1 MQLTV
6 PQRAIA
12 DTQSFPVDP
21 DGVNQWL
28 AKLDP
33 NNSFKDAM
41 EVYRGLRHSN
51 RLHNDV
57 HRRRAVI
64 ACFIP
69 TLRELHNTLLETCQA
84 QPLPLTDEFFRRA
97 RLLDGLLR
105 EEAFAFKILL
115 ADSPDPQADDV
126 RRAMQALAKQAEAR
140 VHGYKTIPEMLL
152 FDAYQLYALAEEF
165 ELLDTKPSDESQ
177 TTGEHFAF
185 LMLLTVAD
193 TQQHRVRQLAPLTSF
208 LRQSAKLLI
217 VTDQN
222 PLHLASTI
230 HLAIHLEHGARPVPA
245 ASMTQTENVRWLDLS
260 QVLTATDK
268 QLAHART
275 EHTTLAGTEV
285 LDRHSLARLRFTLA
299 RSRKRRS
306 NRVILA
312 EPQQVIIGHKAMC
325 AFLHLAASKVQKN
338 SPTGDGPPPVLHA
351 INEEQWTMINQTPQG
366 ACLVSANC
374 KVGMVQVGELVSL
387 QSPDASATVTEIGKT
402 SAMLGLI
409 RWVKASDK
417 TQLKI
422 GIEYLAK
429 GALPIGISR
438 TDSDDIVAD
447 DALIVACKVRDKV
460 LQTILLP
467 SYLYQTGD
475 RLTVTLKGKSRRVVL
490 HKTLQSNG
498 LFSHFSLID
507 EK

>member
-6 PQRAIA
+6 PQRTIA

-33 NNSFKDAM
+33 SNSFEDAK

-69 TLRELHNTLLETCQA
+69 TLREMHATLLETCQA
-84 QPLPLTDEFFRRA
+84 QPLPLTAEFFRRA
-97 RLLDGLLR
+97 QLLDGLLR

-115 ADSPDPQADDV
+115 ADSPHPQADDA

-140 VHGYKTIPEMLL
+140 VHVYTSIPEMLL
-152 FDAYQLYALAEEF
+152 LDAYQLYALAEEF
-165 ELLDTKPSDESQ
+165 ALLDIKPSDESQ
-177 TTGEHFAF
+177 TTGEHFAYI
-185 LMLLTVAD
+185 LLLTIAD
-193 TQQHRVRQLAPLTSF
+193 TQQHRVRQITPLLNF
-208 LRQSAKLLI
+208 LRQSAKLVI

-222 PLHLASTI
+222 PKHLTSST

-245 ASMTQTENVRWLDLS
+245 ASMTYTEHVRWLELS
-260 QVLTATDK
+260 HVMSATDK

-285 LDRHSLARLRFTLA
+285 LDRHSITRLRFTLA
-299 RSRKRRS
+299 RSRNRRTS
-306 NRVILA
+306 RVILF

-325 AFLHLAASKVQKN
+325 AFLHLAASKAKEDI
-338 SPTGDGPPPVLHA
+338 STGDELPPVLHA
-351 INEEQWTMINQTPQG
+351 INEEQWNMVNQTPQG
-366 ACLVSANC
+366 ACLVSSNC
-374 KVGMVQVGELVSL
+374 KAGMVQVGELVSL
-387 QSPDASATVTEIGKT
+387 QMPDNTATVNENGKT

-409 RWVKASDK
+409 RWIKASDK

-475 RLTVTLKGKSRRVVL
+475 RLTVSLNGKSRKVVL

-507 EK
+507 E

>member
-33 NNSFKDAM
+33 NKSLTDAM

-51 RLHNDV
+51 RLHNDT

-69 TLRELHNTLLETCQA
+69 TLRELHTTLLETCQA
-84 QPLPLTDEFFRRA
+84 QPLPLTNEFFRRA
-97 RLLDGLLR
+97 QLLDGLLR

-115 ADSPDPQADDV
+115 ADSSQPQADDV
-126 RRAMQALAKQAEAR
+126 RRAMQALARQAEAR
-140 VHGYKTIPEMLL
+140 VHGYKSIPEMLL
-152 FDAYQLYALAEEF
+152 FDAYQLYALAEELS
-165 ELLDTKPSDESQ
+165 LLDIKPSDESQ
-177 TTGEHFAF
+177 TTGEHFAY
-185 LMLLTVAD
+185 LMLLTIAD
-193 TQQHRVRQLAPLTSF
+193 TQQHRVRHS
-208 LRQSAKLLI
+208 
-217 VTDQN
+217 
-222 PLHLASTI
+222 
-230 HLAIHLEHGARPVPA
+230 
-245 ASMTQTENVRWLDLS
+245 ENVRWLDVS
-260 QVLTATDK
+260 QVVAATDK
-268 QLAHART
+268 QLTHART
-275 EHTTLAGTEV
+275 EHTTLIGTEV
-285 LDRHSLARLRFTLA
+285 LDRHSLTRLHHTLT
-299 RSRKRRS
+299 RNRKRRS
-306 NRVILA
+306 CRVILS

-325 AFLHLAASKVQKN
+325 AFLHLAASKAREN
-338 SPTGDGPPPVLHA
+338 LPMGDDLPPVLHA
-351 INEEQWTMINQTPQG
+351 VNEEQWNMINQTPQG
-366 ACLVSANC
+366 ACLVSENC
-374 KVGMVQVGELVSL
+374 KAGMVQVGELLSL
-387 QSPDASATVTEIGKT
+387 QPPDAAATVGSNGKT
-402 SAMLGLI
+402 NAMLALV
-409 RWVKASDK
+409 RWVVASDK

-422 GIEYLAK
+422 GVEYLAK

-475 RLTVTLKGKSRRVVL
+475 RLTVSLNGKSRRVVL
-490 HKTLQSNG
+490 HRTLQNNG

-507 EK
+507 E

>member
-33 NNSFKDAM
+33 NKSLTDAM

-51 RLHNDV
+51 RLHNDT

-69 TLRELHNTLLETCQA
+69 TLRELHTTLLETCQA
-84 QPLPLTDEFFRRA
+84 QPLPLTNEFFRRA
-97 RLLDGLLR
+97 QLLDGLLR

-115 ADSPDPQADDV
+115 ADSSQPQADDV
-126 RRAMQALAKQAEAR
+126 RRAMQALARQAEAR
-140 VHGYKTIPEMLL
+140 VHGYKSIPEMLL
-152 FDAYQLYALAEEF
+152 FDAYQLYALAEELS
-165 ELLDTKPSDESQ
+165 LLDIKPSDESQ
-177 TTGEHFAF
+177 TTGEHFAY
-185 LMLLTVAD
+185 LMLLTIAD
-193 TQQHRVRQLAPLTSF
+193 TQQHRVRQLAPLTVF
-208 LRQSAKLLI
+208 LRQSANMVFI
-217 VTDQN
+217 TDQN
-222 PLHLASTI
+222 PLHLASST

-245 ASMTQTENVRWLDLS
+245 ASMNHSENVRWLDVS
-260 QVLTATDK
+260 QVVAATDK
-268 QLAHART
+268 QLTHART
-275 EHTTLAGTEV
+275 EHTTLIGTEV
-285 LDRHSLARLRFTLA
+285 LDRHSLTRLHHTLT
-299 RSRKRRS
+299 RNRKRRS
-306 NRVILA
+306 CRVILS

-325 AFLHLAASKVQKN
+325 AFLHLAASKAREN
-338 SPTGDGPPPVLHA
+338 LPMGDDLPPVLHA
-351 INEEQWTMINQTPQG
+351 VNEEQWNMINQTPQG
-366 ACLVSANC
+366 ACLVSENC
-374 KVGMVQVGELVSL
+374 KAGMVQVGELLSL
-387 QSPDASATVTEIGKT
+387 QPPDAAATVGSNGKT
-402 SAMLGLI
+402 NAMLALV
-409 RWVKASDK
+409 RWVVASDK

-422 GIEYLAK
+422 GVEYLAK

-475 RLTVTLKGKSRRVVL
+475 RLTVSLNGKSRRVVL
-490 HKTLQSNG
+490 HRTLQNNG

-507 EK
+507 E